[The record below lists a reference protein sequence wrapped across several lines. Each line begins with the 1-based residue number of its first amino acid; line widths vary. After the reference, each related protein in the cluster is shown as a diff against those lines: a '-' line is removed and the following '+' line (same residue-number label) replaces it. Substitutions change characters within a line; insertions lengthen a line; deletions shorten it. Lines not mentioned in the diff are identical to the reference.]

1 MSEIGAHSGKSRRT
15 DAVVISIAVIVIGLI
30 VFVIGLWAPWGSA
43 LGNAG
48 GLCADRAPWG
58 TPANPPYPGPP
69 GVSPVRSWWPVGV
82 TCEGPDPVTGAHIS
96 VKPEGWGPSVV
107 AYTSLI
113 LVILSVG
120 MLSIQLKRPKNP

>member
-30 VFVIGLWAPWGSA
+30 VFVIGLWAPWGNA

-58 TPANPPYPGPP
+58 TPANPPIRALP
-69 GVSPVRSWWPVGV
+69 VSAPCALGGRS
-82 TCEGPDPVTGAHIS
+82 E
-96 VKPEGWGPSVV
+96 
-107 AYTSLI
+107 
-113 LVILSVG
+113 
-120 MLSIQLKRPKNP
+120 